1 MSKYSLSKTR
11 TDASLGL
18 STNQDGSVSSKNTS
32 STPRIIMFMKSK
44 TKGKLNKTGHWS
56 KKPSIECG
64 SKSSVNI
71 TDVSDYQKFKYDLN

>member
-1 MSKYSLSKTR
+1 
-11 TDASLGL
+11 
-18 STNQDGSVSSKNTS
+18 
-32 STPRIIMFMKSK
+32 MFMKSK
-44 TKGKLNKTGHWS
+44 TKGKLNKTGQWS